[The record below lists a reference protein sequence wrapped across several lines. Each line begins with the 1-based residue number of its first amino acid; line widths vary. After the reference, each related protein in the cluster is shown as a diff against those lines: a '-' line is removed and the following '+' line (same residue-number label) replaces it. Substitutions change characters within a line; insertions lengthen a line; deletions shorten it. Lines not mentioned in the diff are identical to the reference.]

1 MTKTKTYLV
10 PVLMALLLASCASQ
24 LPELVTKGAAAPAGI
39 DLSGSWIFRADP
51 SERRLQPQEEG
62 IRIGREQSS
71 RRRQLETRSSK
82 RRDSG
87 MSAQVFIENG
97 ENVKLTQTEYGLFI
111 SYDRSVVE
119 EFTFGENRKVTI
131 GPIEAQRVSGW
142 EGNKF
147 IAETRDAAGNILVE
161 TWALQEKDI
170 LVRSLRIL
178 DRDQE
183 KFEQQQIFD
192 RK

>member
-1 MTKTKTYLV
+1 MTKTKTYLA
-10 PVLMALLLASCASQ
+10 PVLMAMLLASCASKG
-24 LPELVTKGAAAPAGI
+24 PVLVARDAVAPAGI

-51 SERRLQPQEEG
+51 SVRRLPPQEEG
-62 IRIGREQSS
+62 IRIGREQGG
-71 RRRQLETRSSK
+71 RRQSESRSSK
-82 RRDSG
+82 RRGSG

-97 ENVKLTQTEYGLFI
+97 ENLKLTQTEYGLFI

-119 EFTFGENRKVTI
+119 EFTFGENREVTI

-142 EGNKF
+142 DGNKF

-161 TWALQEKDI
+161 TWALREKDI
-170 LVRSLRIL
+170 LVRNLRIL
-178 DRDQE
+178 DRDKE